1 MSPKTILVT
10 GASGVLG
17 WHLYRYFSGR
27 DYTVIGNYGSH
38 RPVLGGARF
47 DHMPLEKPDR
57 IAEYL
62 DRQEFELVI
71 HSAAVTSPDDC
82 EKDPDHARKV
92 NLDATEQIARSLPDQ
107 TFLAYISTDL
117 VFDGKKGNYS
127 EKDEPNPVNYYGET
141 KLAAEESVRKR
152 SNSAVFRVAKLYS
165 TEGPFRASFESWMRD
180 RFIQGLEIPLFEDQF
195 RTPLFVGDAARAL
208 ECLLETKA
216 EKNLYHLGG
225 PRRISRLEFGQTFAG
240 IFGYDSSLIK
250 PTRASD
256 LGLVVRGQDCSLD
269 STRFCE
275 EFGFKRSSLEEGF
288 LKMKNDSY

>member
-1 MSPKTILVT
+1 MSPNSILVT

-17 WHLYRYFSGR
+17 WHLCRYFFSR
-27 DYTVIGNYGSH
+27 NYTVIGTYGSH
-38 RPVLGGARF
+38 RPGSGGPRF
-47 DHMPLEKPDR
+47 DHLPLEKSDR

-62 DRQEFELVI
+62 ERHEFDLVI
-71 HSAAVTSPDDC
+71 HSAAITSPDDC

-92 NLDATEQIARSLPDQ
+92 NLDATDQIARSLPDK

-127 EKDEPNPVNYYGET
+127 EQDEPKPVNYYGET
-141 KLAAEESVRKR
+141 KLAAEEAVRNR

-165 TEGPFRASFESWMRD
+165 AEGPFRASFESWMRD
-180 RFIQGLEIPLFEDQF
+180 RFIRGQEIPLFQDQF

-208 ECLLETKA
+208 ECLLEKKA

-225 PRRISRLEFGQTFAG
+225 PRRVSRLEFGQTFAG
-240 IFGYDSSLIK
+240 IFGYDTSLIK

-256 LGLVVRGQDCSLD
+256 LGLVARGQDCSLD

-275 EFGFKRSSLEEGF
+275 EFGFKRSSLEAGF
-288 LKMKNDSY
+288 LKMKDEFY